1 MDYIGI
7 LFYQWSLWNFNNMF
21 ELNRTTETHC
31 YPTRPMF
38 TYDLRINV
46 PRGKGSLAKIQQ
58 QLNITRT
65 DISMF

>member
-7 LFYQWSLWNFNNMF
+7 LFYQWSLWAFNNMF

-46 PRGKGSLAKIQQ
+46 PRGKGSIVRKL
-58 QLNITRT
+58 
-65 DISMF
+65 

>member
-7 LFYQWSLWNFNNMF
+7 LFYQWSLWAFNNMF

-46 PRGKGSLAKIQQ
+46 PRGKGSIVRKHYSQNSTATEHYK
-58 QLNITRT
+58 N
-65 DISMF
+65 